1 MSADATGTLTEE
13 QVESLLNGFFNAVS
27 EIVIVVGLYNLFVEG
42 TDSQWQQVW
51 IVLKLDFYYW

>member
-27 EIVIVVGLYNLFVEG
+27 EIVIVVGLCNLFVEG
-42 TDSQWQQVW
+42 TDSQ
-51 IVLKLDFYYW
+51 